1 MDISILMDTRRVQI
15 SGGSTFIVSLPKKW
29 AEKNGIESGTSINL
43 LEDRAGNLVVS
54 PRPLTQKVALKAD
67 IQVTGKE
74 SQEGIM
80 RRLVGAYVS
89 GTTSIT
95 VTSKDQLPVD
105 VVRTVREFTRL
116 VMGVEIVEE
125 RRDAI
130 ELQDLIDPADFSM
143 RSGLKRMSYITER
156 MIEDSMKIMTDRQE
170 SLLDD
175 VILRDLEV
183 DRITWLIHKEYNM
196 LLVSPRSMEKNQMP
210 LDQALNFLLSSRLI
224 ERVADHTVSMAI
236 LIKEGDIGTNE
247 ALIKEVQALG
257 IKSRDIYSD
266 SIKALF
272 TEELSLADSVIDRA
286 KKQRKKADALQ
297 RKLFDIPADEAVTL
311 TQLLS
316 SIDRIGAYGAD
327 IGKMTLN
334 RSYASK

>member
-1 MDISILMDTRRVQI
+1 MDTRRVQI

-29 AEKNGIESGTSINL
+29 AEKNGIGSGTSINL

-89 GTTSIT
+89 GTTSII
-95 VTSKDQLPVD
+95 VTSKDQIPVD

-116 VMGVEIVEE
+116 VMGVEIIEE

-143 RSGLKRMSYITER
+143 RSGLKRMSYIAER
-156 MIEDSMKIMTDRQE
+156 MIEDSMKNMTERQE

-175 VILRDLEV
+175 VILRDVEV

-196 LLVSPRSMEKNQMP
+196 LLGSPRSMEKNQMP

-224 ERVADHTVSMAI
+224 ERVADHTVSMATH
-236 LIKEGDIGTNE
+236 IKEGDIGTNE
-247 ALIKEVQALG
+247 VLIMEVQALG
-257 IKSRDIYSD
+257 LKARDIYSD

-272 TEELSLADSVIDRA
+272 TEDLTLADSVIDKAR
-286 KKQRKKADALQ
+286 KQRKKADELQ
-297 RKLFDIPADEAVTL
+297 RKLFDIPADEAVIL
-311 TQLLS
+311 TRLLS
-316 SIDRIGAYGAD
+316 SIERIGAYGAD